1 MISSR
6 KDACARALFFVSSP
20 TASGVQLAFETNSIW
35 IFSTSILSF
44 FTLLSR
50 TRDRRLGSEIPLST
64 LVASDRLT
72 SFCSVRKRGTK
83 ALRKQPMGGIESSAS
98 KRTSWN
104 PGRPPFSSS
113 LDRALPSLHCITV
126 HCLASSQR
134 CSTSPRKGTTS
145 FPLTKTEPAVQGSPH
160 NACIR
165 LVFASSFVSAVYKG
179 MAMVRPMLEY
189 ASVVW
194 EPTKNSTL
202 VALERSQLSIAR
214 AITRL
219 SRRRHS
225 NEAVLAKI
233 GWPTLAWRRRRYKL
247 SLVWRLLNGEGPPS
261 LSSFF
266 SLPLSSRS
274 HYSLRNPH
282 SLPQVLC
289 HTSHRLKDFLPSAIA
304 LWNRLPSCICFC
316 KSSRSFLAELDNH
329 FSVDKFSFGLP

>member
-1 MISSR
+1 MYI
-6 KDACARALFFVSSP
+6 ARRQAQNMDQLSPSAITLNGRAIPVVSS
-20 TASGVQLAFETNSIW
+20 TKHLGVHLCETLRWSGHVDSLIQRTQKQLF
-35 IFSTSILSF
+35 IL
-44 FTLLSR
+44 
-50 TRDRRLGSEIPLST
+50 RRL
-64 LVASDRLT
+64 AR
-72 SFCSVRKRGTK
+72 
-83 ALRKQPMGGIESSAS
+83 
-98 KRTSWN
+98 RT
-104 PGRPPFSSS
+104 
-113 LDRALPSLHCITV
+113 
-126 HCLASSQR
+126 
-134 CSTSPRKGTTS
+134 
-145 FPLTKTEPAVQGSPH
+145 
-160 NACIR
+160 
-165 LVFASSFVSAVYKG
+165 FASSFVSAVYKG
-179 MAMVRPMLEY
+179 MVRPMLEY

-219 SRRRHS
+219 PRRRNS

-247 SLVWRLLNGEGPPS
+247 LLVWRLVNGEGPPS

-289 HTSHRLKDFLPSAIA
+289 HSSHRLKDFLPSAIA